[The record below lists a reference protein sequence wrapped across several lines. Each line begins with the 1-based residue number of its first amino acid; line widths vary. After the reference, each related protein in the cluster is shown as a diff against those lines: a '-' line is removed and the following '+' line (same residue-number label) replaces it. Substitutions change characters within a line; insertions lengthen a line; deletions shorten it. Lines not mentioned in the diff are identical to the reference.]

1 MAAGQQQVGQQKAQ
15 QHREAAKQ
23 YQAASDHCERAAQ
36 AFEGGDA
43 QEGQRLAQ
51 ESEKHMRQAQDCMQ
65 KARQLS

>member
-1 MAAGQQQVGQQKAQ
+1 MADQQQMGQQKAQ

-36 AFEGGDA
+36 AFEGGNT

-51 ESEKHMRQAQDCMQ
+51 ESEKHMRQALDCMQ
-65 KARQLS
+65 KAKQLQ